1 MAKVKPI
8 TIKIAPDQIDFFGAV
23 LNCAVRYCI
32 GRATY
37 MPGLVTDW
45 IMQHCHGIL
54 TAKTLY
60 VMKQDI
66 DDAAASPY
74 GLGMDCDVKTWERF
88 REWLNRETDD
98 VKANRKEADNVQS
111 AISD

>member
-32 GRATY
+32 GRMTY

-45 IMQHCHGIL
+45 IMQHCHGLL
-54 TAKTLY
+54 TGKTIF
-60 VMKQDI
+60 VMKRDI
-66 DDAAASPY
+66 DEAKEHD
-74 GLGMDCDVKTWERF
+74 GLGMDCDVETWRKF
-88 REWLNRETDD
+88 REWLDKEEAQNR
-98 VKANRKEADNVQS
+98 VKTL
-111 AISD
+111 

>member
-1 MAKVKPI
+1 MKKAKPI

-32 GRATY
+32 GRKTY

-54 TAKTLY
+54 TAKTLG
-60 VMKQDI
+60 VMKRDI
-66 DDAAASPY
+66 DEAAARD
-74 GLGMDCDVKTWERF
+74 GLGMPCDVVTWHRF
-88 REWLNRETDD
+88 RAWLVLQE
-98 VKANRKEADNVQS
+98 EAIQWDRTQK
-111 AISD
+111 

>member
-32 GRATY
+32 GRRTY
-37 MPGLVTDW
+37 MPSLLTDW
-45 IMQHCHGIL
+45 IMQHCQGLL
-54 TAKTLY
+54 THKTLA

-66 DDAAASPY
+66 DDARTKPWGS
-74 GLGMDCDVKTWERF
+74 LGDDCDVETWLKF
-88 REWLNRETDD
+88 YEWLE
-98 VKANRKEADNVQS
+98 KEDALELPS
-111 AISD
+111 SRA